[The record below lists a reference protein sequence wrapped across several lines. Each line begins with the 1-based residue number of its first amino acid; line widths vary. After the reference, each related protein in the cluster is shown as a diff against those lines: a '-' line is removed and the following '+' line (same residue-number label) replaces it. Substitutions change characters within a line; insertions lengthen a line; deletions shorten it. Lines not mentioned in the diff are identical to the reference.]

1 MTIGPFLNEVSQNF
15 KYIIVVRHPV
25 DFVFTWFRSGRGTS
39 LGMNPYYIKPAFQ
52 IDQFDN
58 LPYLYLDNPGE
69 YSNANP
75 LEKMFFS
82 Y

>member
-1 MTIGPFLNEVSQNF
+1 MRHQLTLFLLGS
-15 KYIIVVRHPV
+15 VVEE
-25 DFVFTWFRSGRGTS
+25 GTS

-75 LEKMFFS
+75 LEKCF
-82 Y
+82 